1 MTKEENLK
9 LLEALLEIENKILDK
24 IKEQKDAQIKIQEQ
38 KIFLVLDFVLCGIQ
52 LMKYTKIRAFIN

>member
-24 IKEQKDAQIKIQEQ
+24 IKEQKDAQIKMQEQ
-38 KIFLVLDFVLCGIQ
+38 KILGVES
-52 LMKYTKIRAFIN
+52 KIKELT

>member
-24 IKEQKDAQIKIQEQ
+24 IKEQKDAQVKMQEQ
-38 KIFLVLDFVLCGIQ
+38 KILGVESKIKELD
-52 LMKYTKIRAFIN
+52 KILFIPQSEIDKE

>member
-24 IKEQKDAQIKIQEQ
+24 IKEQKDAQIKMQEQ
-38 KIFLVLDFVLCGIQ
+38 KILALESKLKS
-52 LMKYTKIRAFIN
+52 LT